1 LYHPLFIIR
10 SKSVALRNV
19 KGCLEPMPRIIGL
32 TGNIACGK
40 TSVGQILLELGA
52 EHYIDADVIV
62 HQLYQKGLP
71 IARQVAETFGVG
83 VLASD
88 GSVDRKALG
97 TIVFHNANALEELE
111 RIVHPAV
118 RKALL
123 DELKWVS
130 ASGIAIIDA
139 VKLLE
144 GGSGAQ
150 CQSKWL
156 VVCSQEQEI
165 ARLMAR
171 NQLSV
176 DEAKARVRAQP
187 DISSKLLLIDE
198 VINNSGSLAETR
210 SQVVTAFGRFCEKFP
225 V

>member
-1 LYHPLFIIR
+1 M
-10 SKSVALRNV
+10 S
-19 KGCLEPMPRIIGL
+19 RIIGL

-40 TSVGQILLELGA
+40 TSVGRMLLELGA
-52 EHYIDADVIV
+52 EHYIDADIIV

-71 IARQVAETFGVG
+71 IAQQVAKAFGTE

-97 TIVFHNANALEELE
+97 AIVFQNANALAALE

-118 RKALL
+118 KEALL
-123 DELKWVS
+123 DELKRVS

-144 GGSGAQ
+144 GGSGAL

-156 VVCSQEQEI
+156 VVCSEEQEI
-165 ARLMAR
+165 VRLMAR

-176 DEAKARVRAQP
+176 DEAKARIGAQP
-187 DISSKLLLIDE
+187 DISSRLVLVDE
-198 VINNSGSLAETR
+198 VVDNCGSLAETR
-210 SQVVTAFGRFCEKFP
+210 YQVAAAFNRFCQKFP
-225 V
+225 G

>member
-1 LYHPLFIIR
+1 
-10 SKSVALRNV
+10 
-19 KGCLEPMPRIIGL
+19 MPRIIGL

-40 TSVGQILLELGA
+40 TSVGRMLLELGA

-71 IARQVAETFGVG
+71 IAQQVAENFGVG

-97 TIVFHNANALEELE
+97 AIVFHNPNALATLE

-118 RKALL
+118 REALL
-123 DELKWVS
+123 DELKRVS
-130 ASGIAIIDA
+130 ASSIVIIDA

-144 GGSGAQ
+144 GASGAL
-150 CQSKWL
+150 CHSKWL

-165 ARLMAR
+165 ARLMVR
-171 NQLSV
+171 NQLSA
-176 DEAKARVRAQP
+176 DEARIRVEAQP
-187 DISSKLLLIDE
+187 DTSSKLVLVDE
-198 VINNSGSLAETR
+198 VINNSGSLAETHG
-210 SQVVTAFGRFCEKFP
+210 QVAAAFDRFCRKFP

>member
-1 LYHPLFIIR
+1 
-10 SKSVALRNV
+10 
-19 KGCLEPMPRIIGL
+19 MPRIIGI

-40 TSVGQILLELGA
+40 SSVGRMLLELGA
-52 EHYIDADVIV
+52 EYYIDADCIV

-71 IARQVAETFGVG
+71 IAQQVAQTFGVG

-97 TIVFHNANALEELE
+97 AIVFQSTQALAELE

-118 RKALL
+118 REALL
-123 DELKWVS
+123 DELKQVS

-144 GGSGAQ
+144 GGSGAL

-156 VVCSQEQEI
+156 VLCSEEQEV

-171 NQLSV
+171 NQLSM
-176 DEAKARVRAQP
+176 DEARMRVRAQP
-187 DISSKLLLIDE
+187 DIASKLVLVDEIID
-198 VINNSGSLAETR
+198 NSGALAETQ
-210 SQVVTAFGRFCEKFP
+210 SQVAAAFDRFCRRFP
-225 V
+225 R